1 LVIRWGKKAATCVA
15 VFFLSLVSSQ
25 SGLTEE
31 ASSRLNPAICER
43 SESTRQ
49 AMLEMDRIINSDAAL
64 DSYLDLFSPS
74 IEAWGLLPERAASWR
89 EVENHYKPVFGNFD
103 RSILVS
109 DEVIVA
115 DRFAA
120 QRYHAMFYLT
130 GEFDG
135 VQANEKKTFIRG
147 STVFK
152 FDNSGL
158 IQERWSDH
166 DHKFRLS
173 QLLNT
178 PNEIEREI
186 ERARVLSGP
195 GLTDEQIQ
203 ERMDSMQIAFNQ
215 MHNPERRLVMLSEL
229 LAETWPERQLWIGK
243 LQTFFEIMPD
253 AHLAY
258 DAVVAAWSRVGIRW
272 RITGSV
278 RSKHELFPYRDQPI
292 SLTGET
298 ILEINDTG
306 QVTAMHEGCVVLRKI

>member
-1 LVIRWGKKAATCVA
+1 MVVRWSKKAATCVA
-15 VFFLSLVSSQ
+15 VFFLGLVSSQ

-31 ASSRLNPAICER
+31 ANNWLNAATCER

-49 AMLEMDRIINSDAAL
+49 AMLEMDRIINSDASL
-64 DSYLDLFSPS
+64 DSYLDLFSPE
-74 IEAWGLLPERAASWR
+74 IEAWGLLPERAASWP

-135 VQANEKKTFIRG
+135 VQANKKKTFIRG
-147 STVFK
+147 STVFE
-152 FDNSGL
+152 FGNSGL

-166 DHKFRLS
+166 DHEFRLS

-178 PNEIEREI
+178 PDEIEREVK
-186 ERARVLSGP
+186 RATVLSGP
-195 GLTDEQIQ
+195 GLAGEQIQ
-203 ERMDSMQIAFNQ
+203 ERMDSMQRAFNQ
-215 MHNPERRLVMLSEL
+215 MHNPEKRLLMLSEL
-229 LAETWPERQLWIGK
+229 LSETWPERQLWIGK

-278 RSKHELFPYRDQPI
+278 RGKHELFPYRDQPL

-298 ILEINDTG
+298 ILELDDTG
-306 QVTAMHEGCVVLRKI
+306 QVTAIHEGCVVLREI

>member
-1 LVIRWGKKAATCVA
+1 MRWSKKAATYVA

-120 QRYHAMFYLT
+120 QRYHAMFYLS

-135 VQANEKKTFIRG
+135 VQANKKKTFIRG
-147 STVFK
+147 STVFE
-152 FDNSGL
+152 FDNFGL
-158 IQERWSDH
+158 IRKRWSDH
-166 DHKFRLS
+166 DHQFRLS
-173 QLLNT
+173 QLLDT
-178 PNEIEREI
+178 PSEIERET
-186 ERARVLSGP
+186 ERSRVLSGP
-195 GLTDEQIQ
+195 GLTAQ
-203 ERMDSMQIAFNQ
+203 EIRDRMNSMQRIFNQ
-215 MHNPERRLVMLSEL
+215 MQNPEKRLSVLSALLSETL
-229 LAETWPERQLWIGK
+229 LERQIWVEK
-243 LQTFFEIMPD
+243 LTAFFEIMPD

-272 RITGSV
+272 RITGSI
-278 RSKHELFPYRDQPI
+278 RRDHELLPYRNHAI
-292 SLTGET
+292 SLAGET
-298 ILEINDTG
+298 VLELDSNGRI
-306 QVTAMHEGCVVLRKI
+306 ASIHEGCIVSRKI

>member
-1 LVIRWGKKAATCVA
+1 MVIRWGKKAATCVA

-49 AMLEMDRIINSDAAL
+49 AMLEMDRIINSDASL
-64 DSYLDLFSPS
+64 DSYLDLFSPE
-74 IEAWGLLPERAASWR
+74 IEAWGLLPERAASWP

-173 QLLNT
+173 QLLST
-178 PNEIEREI
+178 SDEIEKEVK
-186 ERARVLSGP
+186 RAGVLSGP
-195 GLTDEQIQ
+195 GLTGEQIQ
-203 ERMDSMQIAFNQ
+203 ERMDSVQTAFNQ

-229 LAETWPERQLWIGK
+229 FSKTWPERQLWIGK